1 VSLNYIFV
9 VISHGASLSH
19 PSQILEHC
27 LEYRINKHIPSTF
40 LGGAASLLSLA
51 LASAGD
57 GNYTS
62 DAPCFV
68 FLTLYLY
75 DTERRQWDLLIVGLY
90 FVSVVLNILT
100 VAMAIL
106 QTNQRITD

>member
-1 VSLNYIFV
+1 MV
-9 VISHGASLSH
+9 
-19 PSQILEHC
+19 EHC

-40 LGGAASLLSLA
+40 LRGATSLLSLA
-51 LASAGD
+51 LASDGD

-62 DAPCFV
+62 GAPCFV

-75 DTERRQWDLLIVGLY
+75 GIQRRQWDLLIAGLH
-90 FVSVVLNILT
+90 FESFMLNILT
-100 VAMAIL
+100 VAMTIL